1 MLVQCTLY
9 NVTVILELV
18 TVGDESGAAVFRI
31 SIMSLKS

>member
-1 MLVQCTLY
+1 MYIVQCDGY
-9 NVTVILELV
+9 IRSSLV